1 MADGAGANADE
12 DAERVAR
19 RGRGGAHPGSRR
31 FTGPE
36 DAALRRAVER
46 LGSDPIY
53 LFRWEQVADQLVKD
67 GFPGRTE
74 KSVRNRYLR
83 LTRKPSI
90 HAPEKKNR
98 CRFCGEYT
106 RGHSCKGMK
115 PTPTD
120 ECVSSKSPV
129 C

>member
-1 MADGAGANADE
+1 MGDTGQNQEAD
-12 DAERVAR
+12 ERVAR
-19 RGRGGAHPGSRR
+19 RGRGGAHPGLRR

-36 DAALRRAVER
+36 DTALRQAVDR
-46 LGSDPIY
+46 VASDPIY
-53 LFRWEQVADQLVKD
+53 LFRWDQVVEQLAEG
-67 GFPGRTE
+67 GFPRRTE

-83 LTRKPSI
+83 LTRKPTI
-90 HAPEKKNR
+90 HDAEKKNR

-106 RGHSCKGMK
+106 RGHSCPGMNPK
-115 PTPTD
+115 AT